1 MPDIAEIRA
10 IQAGLSARGMVWT
23 AQGAAITADNGE
35 PSGSSAGVDV
45 RTSSGKSAVISSL
58 WVKKGASVT
67 SYGVRVWGYATE
79 PDGATKSWAVL
90 GELAFAGQTVSKKE
104 MFPSGSEE
112 RIYLEI
118 FDLVDSGS
126 DGVLCYVGH
135 ADPS

>member
-23 AQGAAITADNGE
+23 AQSVAVVADNGA
-35 PSGSSAGVDV
+35 PSGSVAGVDV
-45 RTSSGKSAVISSL
+45 RTSSGKPAVLSSL

-90 GELAFAGQTVSKKE
+90 GELEFAGQTMSKKE
-104 MFPSGSEE
+104 MFPTGSEE

-126 DGVLCYVGH
+126 DGVLPFVGY
-135 ADPS
+135 ADPV